1 MEYDTPVS
9 KYELFR
15 LGGAFCG
22 IFNEQKREFYSKWK
36 DDHNLEHYD
45 SNENLIFC
53 IPCRKYEKKRG
64 RFVILT
70 GTNNFPV
77 DAIKQQVK
85 QVSYFN

>member
-53 IPCRKYEKKRG
+53 IPCRKYEKKR
-64 RFVILT
+64 
-70 GTNNFPV
+70 V
-77 DAIKQQVK
+77 DL
-85 QVSYFN
+85 SY